1 MRRSGLVSCLIATVA
16 MAAGPAAAFDEFS
29 EQRSPTHFMLRAKDL
44 TLALKGELE
53 LELHDIEGRGGPGHD
68 SPTDTKTLGTRS
80 PFVEID
86 SLWLALRVGIGPY
99 VGAFSVLEFRP
110 DGAGVQAVWADARW
124 TGPAWLEH
132 HAEAGYHTPI
142 VTVDRRTE
150 RYPLVATA
158 FWREPELHLAYEARL
173 RLAPDVHLDL
183 GASLA
188 MMRPLDLAG
197 VQDSRSQA
205 GTINVLGLGPAKTL
219 SGNGPVGGG
228 RLGLDVYG
236 AFLEGF
242 AFAGRLAAEG
252 GTDVLRSAFPNY
264 RHLDGYLEG
273 DAYGDFVWAGGRAG
287 YRGHGVHAW
296 VEGIWARA
304 DLLDRWG
311 AYAQASWRI
320 PLPVAGGWLPA
331 IEPLVRVETLRIVDG
346 ADVQASGHALRST
359 APANAA
365 SWDHDAL
372 TLALIAEVYR
382 DLFRVRVEYSF
393 LREHNGVP
401 GLGVGDVPFRNDEL
415 VVQLELRF

>member
-1 MRRSGLVSCLIATVA
+1 MGLAPCRVD
-16 MAAGPAAAFDEFS
+16 AFDEFS
-29 EQRSPTHFMLRAKDL
+29 DQHSPTHFMLRAKDL
-44 TLALKGELE
+44 TLILKGELE

-68 SPTDTKTLGTRS
+68 SPTDQKTLGTRS

-86 SLWLALRVGIGPY
+86 SLWLALRVGIGSHIG
-99 VGAFSVLEFRP
+99 VFSVLEFRP
-110 DGAGVQAVWADARW
+110 DGAGVGAVWADARW
-124 TGPAWLEH
+124 NGPGWLEH

-142 VTVDRRTE
+142 VKVDRRTE
-150 RYPLVATA
+150 RYPLIATA
-158 FWREPELHLAYEARL
+158 FWREPELHLAYEARM
-173 RLAPDVHLDL
+173 RLAQRVHLDL

-188 MMRPLDLAG
+188 MMRPLALAG

-205 GTINVLGLGPAKTL
+205 GTINILGLGSAETM

-228 RLGLDVYG
+228 RLALDVYG
-236 AFLEGF
+236 AFVEGF
-242 AFAGRLAAEG
+242 GFVGRMAAEG

-264 RHLDGYLEG
+264 RHLDGYYEG
-273 DAYGDFVWAGGRAG
+273 NAFGDFFWAGGRVGFHG
-287 YRGHGVHAW
+287 YGVHAW
-296 VEGIWARA
+296 VEGIYSRE

-320 PLPVAGGWLPA
+320 PLPIAGGWLPA
-331 IEPLVRVETLRIVDG
+331 LEPLVRVETFRIIGG
-346 ADVQASGHALRST
+346 AEVQASGHALRSN

-372 TLALIAEVYR
+372 TVALISEVYR
-382 DLFRVRVEYSF
+382 DLFKIRVEYSF

-401 GLGVGDVPFRNDEL
+401 GLDVGDAPVRNDEL